1 MYRETQ
7 KYAQVIRSMPPSAWS
22 EMRRAMTHLAGIK
35 AKSLRQGVTRK
46 DEIEHQED
54 LASYMTSRGNNR
66 ASRGTAEGWSDDTAS
81 TA

>member
-1 MYRETQ
+1 MYRKTQ

-46 DEIEHQED
+46 DEIEYQED
-54 LASYMTSRGNNR
+54 LASYMTSRGNNS
-66 ASRGTAEGWSDDTAS
+66 AS
-81 TA
+81 